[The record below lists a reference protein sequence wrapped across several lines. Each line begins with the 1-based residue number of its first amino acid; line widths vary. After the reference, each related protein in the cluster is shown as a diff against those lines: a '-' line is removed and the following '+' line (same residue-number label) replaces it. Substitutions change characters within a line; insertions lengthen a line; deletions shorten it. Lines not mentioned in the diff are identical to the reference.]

1 MARSADTNSIRSF
14 KEQLYFEIIGL
25 WIKALVRVLCD
36 SAASYLFLGIKHDQ
50 NLVVFF

>member
-1 MARSADTNSIRSF
+1 MARSANADSIRSF

-25 WIKALVRVLCD
+25 WIKAFVHVLFD

-50 NLVVFF
+50 NLVVSF